1 MGQPAYTVASSVRQ
15 QPCHLRRGLAHV
27 QARLKLGKEVGQHP
41 VDQAAGRSHQEIRQ
55 QTVEPRQQ
63 EIPDTLPSA
72 VTVPA
77 SDTLTTA
84 ACAEPDVWR
93 YTTRSL
99 VCCGTSCAST
109 ASEVIAS
116 R

>member
-1 MGQPAYTVASSVRQ
+1 
-15 QPCHLRRGLAHV
+15 
-27 QARLKLGKEVGQHP
+27 
-41 VDQAAGRSHQEIRQ
+41 
-55 QTVEPRQQ
+55 
-63 EIPDTLPSA
+63 
-72 VTVPA
+72 
-77 SDTLTTA
+77 LTTA